1 MPDYLTIHDIP
12 LLRDKGFAA
21 GFSGTS
27 WFGVDKQGNTWQAY
41 VVDDDQQ
48 LTFVDANDRTSI
60 FMERTRF
67 ENLFD
72 YV

>member
-1 MPDYLTIHDIP
+1 MNYLTVSDIP
-12 LLRDKGFAA
+12 LLRERGFTP

-27 WFGVDKQGNTWQAY
+27 WFGIDKTGNTWQAY
-41 VVDDDQQ
+41 VVDDDNN
-48 LTFVDANDRTSI
+48 LTFVDADDRASI
-60 FMERTRF
+60 FMERDRF